1 MNRNSHLSF
10 NYLVYLE
17 NFPMRIL
24 VIAIFSLKTKEVQA
38 GRFFDEM
45 EKFKDGLALR
55 PQTYRKIEVTDG
67 GGSGLVGSCCGREVS
82 AAMNFEAAK
91 KYCKDLNKKLAGTVR
106 NIHFI
111 CYRNHENSFFDPFS
125 HSRNPK

>member
-1 MNRNSHLSF
+1 MDHMDLLHPILMNRNSHFAL
-10 NYLVYLE
+10 NYLVYLK

-24 VIAIFSLKTKEVQA
+24 VIVIFYICLKTEELQA

-82 AAMNFEAAK
+82 ATKMNFEAAK
-91 KYCKDLNKKLAGTVR
+91 KYCQDLNKKLAGTSR
-106 NIHFI
+106 NIHLI
-111 CYRNHENSFFDPFS
+111 CYRNH
-125 HSRNPK
+125 